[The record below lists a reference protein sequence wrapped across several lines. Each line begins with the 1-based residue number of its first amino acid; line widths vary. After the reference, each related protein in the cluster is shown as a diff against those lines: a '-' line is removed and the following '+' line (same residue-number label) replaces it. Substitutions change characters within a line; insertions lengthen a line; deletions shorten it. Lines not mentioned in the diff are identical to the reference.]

1 MLISREKRRSNI
13 VEYLLYMYQIE
24 DIIRSF
30 QFDITQID
38 ANVVQRFDQPA
49 AIKLEIKLWYADLID
64 KMQQQQLQLISSS
77 TQLQQMLKIRCSLRS
92 QIQTNLSI
100 RTTR

>member
-64 KMQQQQLQLISSS
+64 KIATTATS
-77 TQLQQMLKIRCSLRS
+77 TFRAFERAEKI
-92 QIQTNLSI
+92 
-100 RTTR
+100 

>member
-49 AIKLEIKLWYADLID
+49 A
-64 KMQQQQLQLISSS
+64 MVC
-77 TQLQQMLKIRCSLRS
+77 RFNR
-92 QIQTNLSI
+92 
-100 RTTR
+100 